1 LSVFPFPN
9 TIAQKKDGPAMACG
23 IGRAWDGSDEIHEN
37 DVFMSTAG
45 HVSRAML
52 SRDGQSSAN
61 TFAIR
66 AQCNYTY

>member
-1 LSVFPFPN
+1 
-9 TIAQKKDGPAMACG
+9 MACG